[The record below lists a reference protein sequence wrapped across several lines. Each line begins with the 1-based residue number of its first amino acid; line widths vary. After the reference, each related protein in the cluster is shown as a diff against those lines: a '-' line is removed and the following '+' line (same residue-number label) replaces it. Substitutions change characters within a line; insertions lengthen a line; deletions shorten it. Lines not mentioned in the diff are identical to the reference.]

1 MATDISKLKSMAED
15 TVVHKKIVL
24 DNCLLMAEYLMEK
37 GKYELA
43 TQLLVR
49 GSEHD
54 NSKFDKDE
62 FRKMS
67 MILKNESKR
76 SFTNA
81 STQLSPEEE
90 KAIRYHWS
98 HNRHHPE
105 FFDNPSDE
113 MTELDVLEMVCDWFA
128 RSIQF
133 NTEFI
138 PFIIERQENRF
149 HFTDKAFSR
158 ILKYCK
164 LIEEL
169 YKESN
174 QE

>member
-1 MATDISKLKSMAED
+1 MAQD
-15 TVVHKKIVL
+15 TITHKKIVL

-37 GKYELA
+37 GRYELA

-67 MILKNESKR
+67 MILKKESSV
-76 SFTNA
+76 SFTNP

-90 KAIRYHWS
+90 KAIKYHWS

-105 FFDNPSDE
+105 YFDNPSEE
-113 MTELDVLEMVCDWFA
+113 MTELDILEMVCDWFS
-128 RSIQF
+128 RSLQF
-133 NTEFI
+133 NTDFI
-138 PFIIERQENRF
+138 PFILERQENRF
-149 HFTDKAFSR
+149 HFTDKAFNK
-158 ILKYCK
+158 ILKYCN

-169 YKESN
+169 YKN
-174 QE
+174 QSENDGQLE